1 MWILVNRFTTP
12 RIWEVNGK
20 TKKIVYD
27 EVK

>member
-12 RIWEVNGK
+12 RIWVVNEK
-20 TKKIVYD
+20 TKKIGYD

>member
-1 MWILVNRFTTP
+1 MWILVNRFMTP
-12 RIWEVNGK
+12 RIWVVNEK